1 MPYRFKVFYT
11 PGHVSLEKNI
21 YKNDI
26 HCTDEEYQMKD
37 EKKKQ
42 KEKNIFQYPQSL
54 INVLLCSSVLALRLL
69 KSYTVLYVYRAV
81 TAWPTYKRVFL

>member
-37 EKKKQ
+37 EKKKT
-42 KEKNIFQYPQSL
+42 KRKKHIS
-54 INVLLCSSVLALRLL
+54 ISSVVD
-69 KSYTVLYVYRAV
+69 KCFAV
-81 TAWPTYKRVFL
+81 FFCFSIAFAQIIHCFIRISCSDSMADI